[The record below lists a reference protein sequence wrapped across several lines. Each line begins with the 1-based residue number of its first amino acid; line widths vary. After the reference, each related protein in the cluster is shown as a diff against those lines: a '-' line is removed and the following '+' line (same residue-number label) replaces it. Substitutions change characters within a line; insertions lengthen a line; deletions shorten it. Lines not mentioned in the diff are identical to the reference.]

1 MASPRARMPSAS
13 AFVPRYADPGAS
25 RKLDIGG
32 PLKLVAFAVALMA
45 GDWAY
50 AAFTGEILHYGP
62 ARMLWVAGPIL
73 AIGVV
78 QLTQRLLSAG
88 D

>member
-1 MASPRARMPSAS
+1 
-13 AFVPRYADPGAS
+13 
-25 RKLDIGG
+25 
-32 PLKLVAFAVALMA
+32 MA

-78 QLTQRLLSAG
+78 QLAQRLLSAG